1 VSPRPSFEYA
11 RHWTIVDRSVELCM
25 AGKWRI
31 LPSRCQ
37 DGGRVAYGGLRRSS
51 TVFIGYTVADLVDL
65 DRGIRPRILHV
76 G

>member
-1 VSPRPSFEYA
+1 MEG
-11 RHWTIVDRSVELCM
+11 E
-25 AGKWRI
+25 
-31 LPSRCQ
+31 SRM
-37 DGGRVAYGGLRRSS
+37 GGLRRSS